1 MHDYASWG
9 SKVEGRKKKQKQMK
23 TYYVTLVAVALMA
36 ITTAIPA
43 FSHNQGEAFAS
54 SDAGIE
60 ALAEMNKP
68 PRYGE
73 DSVTCVRNWSL
84 YDQYYKQRNFSMAA
98 EPWRWMFF
106 NCPLATQ
113 NIYIHGAVLVKH
125 MYQAETD
132 PSKREALVDTLMMIY
147 DQRIDYFGREGFVLG
162 RKVADLYQYSPTSV
176 QEQYE
181 ISERS
186 IELEGFDSQAD
197 VLLINFQSTVR
208 LVEAGI
214 MDPGKV
220 VEGYDRAMDIIEYN
234 LLNKPQD
241 SLYYMPSRNN
251 IEILFEPYASCE
263 NLVRI
268 FQPRFEANPNDP
280 ELLEKVTD
288 MLEKSGC
295 TDTELFFLTTKAL
308 HALNPTAQSAFL
320 MGRLESNAANFQQA
334 ISYYEQAVEL
344 YEADTSKNYS
354 EERFRANL
362 LMADMSYR
370 NLKRFPQARTY
381 ALAANNA
388 NPNDGRP
395 FLLIGEM
402 YAASAS
408 DCGHDELTKKTAYWA
423 AVDKFLQARD
433 ADNDPVV
440 KDRATH
446 LINTYSQYFPSM
458 ELIFFHGFDRGQTY
472 RVECWIN
479 ETTRIRPRN

>member
-1 MHDYASWG
+1 
-9 SKVEGRKKKQKQMK
+9 MK
-23 TYYVTLVAVALMA
+23 THHLILVALALMA
-36 ITTAIPA
+36 VTAAKPT
-43 FSHNQGEAFAS
+43 FSNSKGEAFAAS
-54 SDAGIE
+54 GAGLE
-60 ALAEMNKP
+60 AMAELSKP

-84 YDQYYKQRNFSMAA
+84 YDQYYKQRNFSMAVD
-98 EPWRWMFF
+98 PWRWMFL

-132 PSKREALVDTLMMIY
+132 PIRREALVDTLMMIY
-147 DQRIDYFGREGFVLG
+147 DQRIEYFGREGFVLG
-162 RKVADLYQYSPTSV
+162 RKVADLYQYSPTAV
-176 QEQYE
+176 QQQYE

-186 IELEGFDSQAD
+186 IKLEGFDSQAD

-214 MDPGKV
+214 LDATKV

-234 LLNKPQD
+234 LINKPQD
-241 SLYYMPSRNN
+241 SIYFMPSRNN

-263 NLVRI
+263 NLVSI
-268 FQPRFEANPNDP
+268 FQPRYEANPTDP
-280 ELLEKVTD
+280 ELLEKITD

-295 TDTELFFLTTKAL
+295 TGEELFFNATKAL
-308 HALNPTAQSAFL
+308 HNLQPTAQSAFL
-320 MGRLESNAANFQQA
+320 MGRMESNQGNFAQA
-334 ISYYEQAVEL
+334 INYYEQAVGL
-344 YEADTSKNYS
+344 YEADESKNYS

-362 LMADMSYR
+362 LMADISYR
-370 NLKRFPQARTY
+370 NLRRFPQARTY
-381 ALAANNA
+381 ALAANKA

-408 DCGHDELTKKTAYWA
+408 DCGHDEFTKLTAYWA

-433 ADNDPVV
+433 ADDDPVV
-440 KDRATH
+440 KDRATQ
-446 LINTYSQYFPSM
+446 LINTYSQYFPNM
-458 ELIFFHGFDRGQTY
+458 ELIFFHGYDRGQSY